1 MNRSLLLT
9 CAGVV
14 VASCLSAA
22 PARAGVTISIYPPAA
37 YIATSRPVYYQ
48 GHATYWYHGRWH
60 YRYGR
65 NWRTYNTEPRYLRDY
80 RGRRE
85 PERHYYGYRR

>member
-1 MNRSLLLT
+1 MKRRLLLL
-9 CAGVV
+9 CAGAV

-22 PARAGVTISIYPPAA
+22 PATAGVSISIHPPSV

-48 GHATYWYHGRWH
+48 GRATYWYQGRWH
-60 YRYGR
+60 YRNGR
-65 NWRTYNTEPRYLRDY
+65 NWRTYNAEPRYLRDY
-80 RGRRE
+80 RRHSE